1 MAVLI
6 NKETGQSF
14 EVADDEAPNAM
25 RSMGLV
31 QATPEQIDWLKKDQE
46 YRAKPILDR
55 AAETGE
61 AAVVGLM
68 KSGREL
74 GKLRLDDSGLA
85 TSLFPEQAPQV
96 SGAIQQHQAERDAI
110 LAAPRTA
117 EIAERHPLAHTL
129 GVDAP
134 ALFISPGVGGIAG
147 MALESVGVGALEE
160 AVGSTDEGRDFDI
173 GNAATIAAQ
182 DLAFSGLA
190 HAATQVASRVGNLL
204 FFGTGNTMANNV
216 KRGLD
221 ETAGPVVP
229 DDVRFD
235 GPLLEAE
242 TRTRRTAAA
251 SSPGMPPGP
260 ERDEMLRR
268 AAPDLNDQVKTQG
281 GDMFES
287 TLDSA
292 KKSASVADSDMVAR
306 RVDEMLPK
314 TTPAQ
319 TSWSA
324 DATRKFDD
332 TRNALDSVTDEA
344 GAPYAQRARK
354 VADDAIA
361 AIDASADS
369 SAWFRSA
376 STARE
381 QLDSLADEI
390 ASSGLPATHRAS
402 LIVDDARGFLGRT
415 LTDRSLFGAAAEMHA
430 GVHGVARDKIAS
442 AVRTAGGDLRSRL
455 SEFVSADEATRATMR
470 KPLEQAIEG
479 FEELAQAHERFG
491 TALPKTIEALRE
503 NAATLR
509 RGLKLADDV
518 QTAARS
524 APKQTAPRAAA
535 SAPKPS
541 AARAETLADQI
552 RQRAE
557 KVAKQAGAGA
567 AQRAVDYA
575 AGPGRAVY
583 DDAVSDVLKGAIQG
597 AAAVAGLSV
606 LGPPG
611 LVIGWLGARSV
622 GRKLAP
628 ELGKQILDA
637 AQRYVKQHGADTA
650 GAALL
655 ATAALGDE
663 GEGDDSDTLAASV
676 GGLFFAR
683 RFAERALG
691 TVGRGAKAAGKGVM
705 KASEA
710 VTGAVDAATGKAAE
724 VVGKATYTA
733 GRKVGEAIG
742 SGVDAVA
749 KVAADE
755 DLVKGAI
762 KSGVRD
768 PKRWLV
774 RNTRGRIADKAADYF
789 GPRISN
795 AATQWLEKRHGKTA
809 QEVVNEAVDET
820 AEAARKDS
828 ALLEEHSAQSAA
840 MVEDVGAQI
849 RAALNETAEQK
860 ARALQAFPQ
869 RIGGDPHA
877 QRQLLTS
884 AVDEL
889 SSALGK
895 VSDGSTAK
903 VAIEFANAAKQAIIN
918 APTAKDRFR
927 IGMQLTET
935 LVHHTAEAGD
945 SEMAKVF
952 GAYADKMWEAMGQ
965 REVWMGARE
974 LQREAKRAA
983 KKRESIIAKISAG
996 EKLGIAALVGSAA
1009 VDDEDTAAA
1018 LAATGGMGALVG
1030 KGKLMKLAPDA
1041 AKLAE
1046 SMSGAKPSG
1055 KLWASAADATS
1066 ERTLA
1071 DGLAS
1076 KYNTAESYNEVL
1088 GALGTKLDIEQQRA
1102 LKNWSGYSYKELQG
1116 NLAGETATKV
1126 RNALDAAVQ
1135 SGLTVPGEV
1144 SRGVMLTAD
1153 ELNRLKASKEF
1164 ESPAFMATSANRN
1177 YPKTFLA
1184 NKADEAKA
1192 GKVPVVLQ
1200 VHQTSGVPIPGD
1212 PREAEILLRPGT
1224 KFDVR
1229 VVRDEV
1235 RKGQFEEVVHLFEK
1249 TPDAVDPRQL
1259 GTIPPKGKAKR
1270 PDGPIAAKPERDAT
1284 PTKFY
1289 PNSNQ
1294 ARNEYG
1300 ENMRP
1305 YREAQRADNTRMAQL
1320 AKDYGLAGAGV
1331 GAAAMSDDENGAAIA
1346 SAAGLLAGRKI
1357 MRLSGHKT
1365 MSEIAE
1371 AFGGEVP
1378 EHLHT
1383 MLKEAKVGTQL
1394 SPNGMNR
1401 LYDASK
1407 IGVTADGRPV
1417 VFDNKGYALGDARHR
1432 YQAELTAAEPPKP
1445 KKGQN
1450 REPLDFEKMDRE
1462 SAEKIARVESVQREG
1477 GFGTR
1482 DHSGYDTIEVNEKAL
1497 KSLATQ
1503 TGKAIQKLE
1512 PEEQLALLDYIE
1524 GGGAATFRGLQQG
1537 AEGIAKK
1544 EQFAAAL
1551 PDFES
1556 AVEKLQRPGLT
1567 ESVGPLWRGFHLSP
1581 DDATRLVNSN
1591 YVETGSLTSTSFS
1604 PFHASDKFADTA
1616 AADAA
1621 GHVPVVL
1628 KFEHVE
1634 RAAPISASGFSKQ
1647 YGTGER
1653 EALLPKGA
1661 AFEVKNVT
1669 RTMSPSGGSIEVT
1682 LSEVPRASAKQV
1694 GFVLAGLLGLGAL
1707 ATSDDASAS
1716 EPADEPEAQ
1725 PEPDARTIAAN
1736 RILAIDQAATQRI
1749 KHTARVLAGLAD
1761 PPDPEGLTT
1770 HLARFGADYDD
1781 PRSAFED
1788 RKEILRKADV
1798 SPALVYD
1805 VIGASMGDVAS
1816 VSPELY
1822 QAAAA
1827 RVLDNFRYLRENLP
1841 TEVKN
1846 SIVYPTGLPPSE
1858 SAMRDWATQWS
1869 TTMDPES
1876 VFDDIDRGTVTH
1888 LQIET
1893 LQGAHPDIYQQ
1904 MRTEILAEVGA
1915 NFETV
1920 PTSTKMQLDILF
1932 GADGLA
1938 GPLFSS
1944 EAAAIIGAASQA
1956 AAQRKQPGP
1965 ADTGGAEETAA
1976 GPSGLEAIRTSVTN
1990 RGV

>member
-1 MAVLI
+1 MAVLV
-6 NKETGQSF
+6 NPETGQSF
-14 EVADDEAPNAM
+14 EVSDDEAPNAM

-46 YRAKPILDR
+46 YRAKPLSER
-55 AAETGE
+55 WGETMQAG
-61 AAVVGLM
+61 VVGVM

-74 GKLRLDDSGLA
+74 GKLRLDDSGA
-85 TSLFPEQAPQV
+85 ASALFPDQAPQV
-96 SGAIQQHQAERDAI
+96 SGAIQQHQQERDAI
-110 LAAPRTA
+110 LADPRTA
-117 EIAERHPLAHTL
+117 EISERHPLAHAI

-134 ALFISPGVGGIAG
+134 ALFISSGVGGIAG

-204 FFGTGNTMANNV
+204 FFGTGNTMVNNV

-292 KKSASVADSDMVAR
+292 KKSASVAESDMVSR

-354 VADDAIA
+354 IADDAIA

-376 STARE
+376 SAARE

-390 ASSGLPATHRAS
+390 ASSELPAAHRAQ

-430 GVHGVARDKIAS
+430 GVHGVARDKIAN
-442 AVRTAGGDLRSRL
+442 AVRGAGGDLRSRL
-455 SEFVSADEATRATMR
+455 SEFVSADEAARATMR

-479 FEELAQAHERFG
+479 FEELAKAHEQFG
-491 TALPKTIEALRE
+491 TALPKTIESLRE

-524 APKQTAPRAAA
+524 APKAAPRPAT
-535 SAPKPS
+535 P
-541 AARAETLADQI
+541 AARKEPDYARADTVADQI
-552 RQRAE
+552 RQRA
-557 KVAKQAGAGA
+557 AKAGVQA
-567 AQRAVDYA
+567 AQKVVDYA

-583 DDAVSDVLKGAIQG
+583 DDAVSDALKGAIQTVG
-597 AAAVAGLSV
+597 AIGGLAV

-611 LVIGWLGARSV
+611 FVAGWLGAR
-622 GRKLAP
+622 A
-628 ELGKQILDA
+628 LGKKYAPQVGQQILDT

-663 GEGDDSDTLAASV
+663 GEGDDSNTLAASV

-691 TVGRGAKAAGKGVM
+691 TVGRGAKAAGAGVM

-710 VTGAVDAATGKAAE
+710 VTGAVDAATGKAVDAF
-724 VVGKATYTA
+724 GRANRKA
-733 GRKVGEAIG
+733 GRAVGEAIG

-809 QEVVNEAVDET
+809 QEVVDDAVGET
-820 AEAARKDS
+820 VEAARKDS

-1030 KGKLMKLAPDA
+1030 KGKLM
-1041 AKLAE
+1041 
-1046 SMSGAKPSG
+1046 G
-1055 KLWASAADATS
+1055 
-1066 ERTLA
+1066 
-1071 DGLAS
+1071 
-1076 KYNTAESYNEVL
+1076 
-1088 GALGTKLDIEQQRA
+1088 
-1102 LKNWSGYSYKELQG
+1102 
-1116 NLAGETATKV
+1116 
-1126 RNALDAAVQ
+1126 
-1135 SGLTVPGEV
+1135 
-1144 SRGVMLTAD
+1144 
-1153 ELNRLKASKEF
+1153 
-1164 ESPAFMATSANRN
+1164 
-1177 YPKTFLA
+1177 
-1184 NKADEAKA
+1184 
-1192 GKVPVVLQ
+1192 
-1200 VHQTSGVPIPGD
+1200 
-1212 PREAEILLRPGT
+1212 
-1224 KFDVR
+1224 
-1229 VVRDEV
+1229 
-1235 RKGQFEEVVHLFEK
+1235 
-1249 TPDAVDPRQL
+1249 DAVDPRQL

-1270 PDGPIAAKPERDAT
+1270 ADGPIASKPERDVT

-1305 YREAQRADNTRMAQL
+1305 YREAQRADNIR
-1320 AKDYGLAGAGV
+1320 AGALEGELDTLKKAGLVAGGV
-1331 GAAAMSDDENGAAIA
+1331 GALTAGGALMA
-1346 SAAGLLAGRKI
+1346 
-1357 MRLSGHKT
+1357 
-1365 MSEIAE
+1365 
-1371 AFGGEVP
+1371 
-1378 EHLHT
+1378 
-1383 MLKEAKVGTQL
+1383 
-1394 SPNGMNR
+1394 
-1401 LYDASK
+1401 
-1407 IGVTADGRPV
+1407 
-1417 VFDNKGYALGDARHR
+1417 GDA
-1432 YQAELTAAEPPKP
+1432 QAAEP
-1445 KKGQN
+1445 
-1450 REPLDFEKMDRE
+1450 DDR
-1462 SAEKIARVESVQREG
+1462 
-1477 GFGTR
+1477 T
-1482 DHSGYDTIEVNEKAL
+1482 
-1497 KSLATQ
+1497 
-1503 TGKAIQKLE
+1503 
-1512 PEEQLALLDYIE
+1512 
-1524 GGGAATFRGLQQG
+1524 
-1537 AEGIAKK
+1537 
-1544 EQFAAAL
+1544 
-1551 PDFES
+1551 
-1556 AVEKLQRPGLT
+1556 LT
-1567 ESVGPLWRGFHLSP
+1567 
-1581 DDATRLVNSN
+1581 
-1591 YVETGSLTSTSFS
+1591 
-1604 PFHASDKFADTA
+1604 
-1616 AADAA
+1616 
-1621 GHVPVVL
+1621 
-1628 KFEHVE
+1628 
-1634 RAAPISASGFSKQ
+1634 
-1647 YGTGER
+1647 
-1653 EALLPKGA
+1653 
-1661 AFEVKNVT
+1661 
-1669 RTMSPSGGSIEVT
+1669 
-1682 LSEVPRASAKQV
+1682 
-1694 GFVLAGLLGLGAL
+1694 
-1707 ATSDDASAS
+1707 
-1716 EPADEPEAQ
+1716 
-1725 PEPDARTIAAN
+1725 AN

-1749 KHTARVLAGLAD
+1749 KHTARVLAGLAE

-1798 SPALVYD
+1798 APALVYD

-1858 SAMRDWATQWS
+1858 SAMRDWATQWN
-1869 TTMDPES
+1869 TVMDQES
-1876 VFDDIDRGTVTH
+1876 VLDDIDRGTVTH

-1893 LQGAHPDIYQQ
+1893 LRGAHADTYQQ
-1904 MRTEILAEVGA
+1904 LRTEILAEVGA
-1915 NFETV
+1915 NFATV

-1965 ADTGGAEETAA
+1965 ADSGGAEEMAA
-1976 GPSGLEAIRTSVTN
+1976 GPSGLEAIRSSVTN